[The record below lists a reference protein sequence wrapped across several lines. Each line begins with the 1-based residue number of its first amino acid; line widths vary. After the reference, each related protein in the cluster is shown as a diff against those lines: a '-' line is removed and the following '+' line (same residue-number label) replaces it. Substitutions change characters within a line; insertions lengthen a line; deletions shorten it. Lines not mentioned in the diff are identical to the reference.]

1 MTIKDKYPIPIV
13 DDLLDELHG
22 ASIFSK
28 VDLKAGY
35 HQIRMKMEDVH
46 KTAFHTHMGHYEF
59 QVMPFGLTNAPTTFQ
74 ALMNQIFQS
83 FIRKFVLVFFDD
95 ILIYSRNNAEH
106 LQHLQV
112 VFNILRMNV
121 LFAKRS
127 KCSFG
132 QAKVEYLGHVITK
145 EGVTTDPHKIQA
157 MVDWPRPKTL
167 RALRGFLGLTGYH

>member
-28 VDLKAGY
+28 VDLRAGY

-46 KTAFHTHMGHYEF
+46 KTAFRLHMGHYEF
-59 QVMPFGLTNAPTTFQ
+59 RVMPFRLTNAPATFQ
-74 ALMNQIFQS
+74 ALMNWTYRS
-83 FIRKFVLVFFDD
+83 FIRKFVFVFFDD
-95 ILIYSRNNAEH
+95 ILIYSRNNAEN

-157 MVDWPRPKTL
+157 MVDWPRPKSL
-167 RALRGFLGLTGYH
+167 